1 MKHFFILLHLL
12 FFYSSTA
19 FGQLDHV
26 SETKPIFNKNAIHGS
41 IGTVVLYASVSG
53 YFERMLFDR
62 LKRNY
67 LATFVRVG
75 IGHYGGL
82 ESSGSFTLIQTGI
95 MTGKDKGHFEGAF
108 GLAHRTNKNDNNYE
122 PAIVAGYR
130 WQKPEGNFIFRTG
143 VAYPESLYAGVGFC
157 F

>member
-1 MKHFFILLHLL
+1 MKQLFTTLSLLL
-12 FFYSSTA
+12 FYSGA
-19 FGQLDHV
+19 VFGQLDLP
-26 SETKPIFNKNAIHGS
+26 SDTKPTFNKNAIHGS
-41 IGTVVLYASVSG
+41 VGTVLLYASVSG

-62 LKRNY
+62 MKRNY
-67 LATFVRVG
+67 LATIVRVG

-82 ESSGSFTLIQTGI
+82 KNSGSFTLIQAGI
-95 MTGKDKGHFEGAF
+95 MTGQDKGHFEGAF
-108 GLAHRTNKNDNNYE
+108 GFAHRTNKNDDYYE
-122 PAIVAGYR
+122 PAIAAGYR